1 MTVNYSIRLDE
12 NLKKQSF
19 AVIEE
24 YGLTPAQVI
33 KMFFRQ
39 IAETRAIPVSLK
51 YKSNEPNEETKRAI
65 IEAREDFAAGRLKS
79 YNTPEE
85 MYEDLKK
92 EFADEKQ

>member
-51 YKSNEPNEETKRAI
+51 YKSNEPNEETKQAMREVEQGVNDCYAVNSVEELNAI
-65 IEAREDFAAGRLKS
+65 V
-79 YNTPEE
+79 
-85 MYEDLKK
+85 
-92 EFADEKQ
+92 EKIRNE

>member
-19 AVIEE
+19 AVIKE

-51 YKSNEPNEETKRAI
+51 YKSNEPNEETKQAMREVEQGVNDCYTVNSVEELNAI
-65 IEAREDFAAGRLKS
+65 V
-79 YNTPEE
+79 
-85 MYEDLKK
+85 
-92 EFADEKQ
+92 EKIRNE

>member
-51 YKSNEPNEETKRAI
+51 YKSNEPNEETKQAMREVEQGVNDCYIVNSVEELNAI
-65 IEAREDFAAGRLKS
+65 V
-79 YNTPEE
+79 
-85 MYEDLKK
+85 
-92 EFADEKQ
+92 EKIRNE

>member
-39 IAETRAIPVSLK
+39 I
-51 YKSNEPNEETKRAI
+51 
-65 IEAREDFAAGRLKS
+65 
-79 YNTPEE
+79 
-85 MYEDLKK
+85 
-92 EFADEKQ
+92 

>member
-39 IAETRAIPVSLK
+39 IAETRAIPVSLT
-51 YKSNEPNEETKRAI
+51 YKSNEPNEETKQAMREVEQGVNDCYAVNSVEELNAI
-65 IEAREDFAAGRLKS
+65 V
-79 YNTPEE
+79 
-85 MYEDLKK
+85 
-92 EFADEKQ
+92 EKIRNE

>member
-51 YKSNEPNEETKRAI
+51 YKSNEPNEETKQAMREVEQGVNDCYTVNSVEELNAI
-65 IEAREDFAAGRLKS
+65 V
-79 YNTPEE
+79 
-85 MYEDLKK
+85 
-92 EFADEKQ
+92 EKIRNE

>member
-39 IAETRAIPVSLK
+39 IAETRAIPVSLT
-51 YKSNEPNEETKRAI
+51 YKSNEPNEETKQAMREVEQGVNDCYTVNSVEELNAI
-65 IEAREDFAAGRLKS
+65 V
-79 YNTPEE
+79 
-85 MYEDLKK
+85 
-92 EFADEKQ
+92 EKIRNE

>member
-51 YKSNEPNEETKRAI
+51 YKSNEPNEETKQAMREVEQGVNDCYIVNSVEELNAI
-65 IEAREDFAAGRLKS
+65 V
-79 YNTPEE
+79 
-85 MYEDLKK
+85 
-92 EFADEKQ
+92 EKIRNEQI